1 MRVRCQ
7 GEGEG
12 ESTRVS
18 KVERQQV
25 IPKQGYGTHNGVEE
39 GTRTCSVEQE
49 CRSLMDIYD
58 TNTSKGMQMFPI
70 DYI

>member
-12 ESTRVS
+12 EGEGARVS

-25 IPKQGYGTHNGVEE
+25 IPKQGYGTHNG
-39 GTRTCSVEQE
+39 GGHQNLLS
-49 CRSLMDIYD
+49 
-58 TNTSKGMQMFPI
+58 
-70 DYI
+70 

>member
-12 ESTRVS
+12 EGEGARVS

-25 IPKQGYGTHNGVEE
+25 MPKQ
-39 GTRTCSVEQE
+39 
-49 CRSLMDIYD
+49 
-58 TNTSKGMQMFPI
+58 
-70 DYI
+70 

>member
-12 ESTRVS
+12 EGARVS

-25 IPKQGYGTHNGVEE
+25 IPKQRYGTHNGGGHQNFDQTV
-39 GTRTCSVEQE
+39 
-49 CRSLMDIYD
+49 
-58 TNTSKGMQMFPI
+58 F
-70 DYI
+70 